1 MWVLLVLL
9 LLLPALASA
18 QQCTQGNLNVEFA
31 TDPTGQGYGTCAAS
45 NDACVLA
52 KFNAPCTASGCQV
65 AQVITREQLY
75 ALIDVNELRTRIVT
89 DPNRKDLLLVAL
101 SVGTFD
107 LGDDAIQQKL
117 GDIFPGPQ
125 TPKTNASLAAIRQ
138 KNVSRAEVV
147 CGRRANLRDVS
158 LGRRGDQ

>member
-1 MWVLLVLL
+1 MWMVFVLL
-9 LLLPALASA
+9 LLLPALAGA
-18 QQCTQGNLNVEFA
+18 QQCTQGDLNVELT
-31 TDPTGQGYGTCAAS
+31 TDPTGQGYSTCAAT

-52 KFNAPCTASGCQV
+52 KLNAPCTASACQV

-75 ALIDVNELRTRIVT
+75 ALLDVDELRTRIVT
-89 DPNRKDLLLVAL
+89 DPTRKELLLVAL

-107 LGDDAIQQKL
+107 LGDPAIQQKL
-117 GDIFPGPQ
+117 LDILPGPQ
-125 TPKTNASLAAIRQ
+125 TPKTKAALDAISR
-138 KNVSRAEVV
+138 KNVSRAQVL